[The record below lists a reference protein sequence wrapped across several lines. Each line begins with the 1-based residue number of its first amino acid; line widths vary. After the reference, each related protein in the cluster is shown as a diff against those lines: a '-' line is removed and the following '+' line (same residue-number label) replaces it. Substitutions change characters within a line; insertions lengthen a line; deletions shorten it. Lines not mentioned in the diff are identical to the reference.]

1 MNTDQEQAT
10 KPKGTCLLWKDEE
23 DYACLLACI
32 FLKKPIKVGVPKPLG
47 RPGSSHM
54 RGQLQPPTPSPSPL
68 HPTQQVAPPLEFSCC
83 QLSQVEN
90 SCMALIWQWWG
101 PGVKDPLPAS
111 FGAAVLQST
120 PNSRRPATGP
130 ALRWGSTFLP
140 SRAQDT
146 VAARTLDRALEVVP
160 ELPLTSH
167 VMWATPHLLYRIL
180 FGSKTGKSDHPISDF
195 PPCWEFCLFVSW
207 SPFFCGFE
215 KWNLLLFSSRKT

>member
-1 MNTDQEQAT
+1 
-10 KPKGTCLLWKDEE
+10 
-23 DYACLLACI
+23 
-32 FLKKPIKVGVPKPLG
+32 
-47 RPGSSHM
+47 
-54 RGQLQPPTPSPSPL
+54 
-68 HPTQQVAPPLEFSCC
+68 
-83 QLSQVEN
+83 
-90 SCMALIWQWWG
+90 MALIWQCWG
-101 PGVKDPLPAS
+101 SGVKDPLPAS

-130 ALRWGSTFLP
+130 ALRWGSTVLP

-195 PPCWEFCLFVSW
+195 PPAENFVYLFRGHPSFVDLKSGTCYFSAAVKLKVLILSKSVH
-207 SPFFCGFE
+207 SPGILG
-215 KWNLLLFSSRKT
+215 KYM